1 MSARSHEHERLA
13 AASLCSRRDPIILE
27 GLFELVLDIVRIV
40 GELHERGVIAG
51 AAATGEPRIILRL
64 PRIVEELH
72 EHGVIAGAAATGEP
86 RIILRLPR
94 IVDELL
100 VIADAAAASEGGIVL
115 PRIVGELLV
124 IADAAAAGEC
134 RIVRPASEGGIV
146 LPRIVG
152 ELLVIADAAAAG
164 EGRIVLARIVGVRG
178 DDAVKGLTFGY
189 VELVARTYDDCPRAE
204 LTGSQIFDL
213 NSGVAFSLSR
223 YDLKRFCVDIDA
235 VIVRDCQHGLLRV
248 GGCKRYGADGGGH
261 DDGCCIFTH
270 GTELLCGGTTSTVSL
285 SCRGHILSLALRER

>member
-27 GLFELVLDIVRIV
+27 RLFELVLNVVRIV
-40 GELHERGVIAG
+40 GELHEHGVIAG
-51 AAATGEPRIILRL
+51 AAAAGEARIILRL

-72 EHGVIAGAAATGEP
+72 EHRIIAGAAATGEP
-86 RIILRLPR
+86 RIILPLHR

-100 VIADAAAASEGGIVL
+100 I
-115 PRIVGELLV
+115 
-124 IADAAAAGEC
+124 IADAAAAGDG
-134 RIVRPASEGGIV
+134 RIVRPAGEGRIV

-164 EGRIVLARIVGVRG
+164 EGWIVLPAGEGRIVLPRIVGVGG
-178 DDAVKGLTFGY
+178 DDAAKRLTFGY
-189 VELVARTYDDCPRAE
+189 VELVARTYDDCPRAK

-213 NSGVAFSLSR
+213 NSGVAFSLSW

-235 VIVRDCQHGLLRV
+235 VIVGDRQHGLLRV
-248 GGCKRYGADGGGH
+248 SGCKCCDADRGGH

-270 GTELLCGGTTSTVSL
+270 GTNSCAGDYKHRLVEL
-285 SCRGHILSLALRER
+285 

>member
-13 AASLCSRRDPIILE
+13 ASSLCSRRDPIILE
-27 GLFELVLDIVRIV
+27 RLFELVLNVVRIV
-40 GELHERGVIAG
+40 GELHEHGVVAG
-51 AAATGEPRIILRL
+51 AAATGEARIILRL

-94 IVDELL
+94 IVE
-100 VIADAAAASEGGIVL
+100 
-115 PRIVGELLV
+115 ELLV
-124 IADAAAAGEC
+124 IADAAAAGEG
-134 RIVRPASEGGIV
+134 RIVRPASEAWIV

-164 EGRIVLARIVGVRG
+164 EGRIVRPAGEGRIVLPRIVGELLVIADAAAAGEGRIVRPAGKGRIVLPRIVGVGG
-178 DDAVKGLTFGY
+178 DDTAKGLTFGY
-189 VELVARTYDDCPRAE
+189 VELVARTYDDCPRAK
-204 LTGSQIFDL
+204 LTRSQIFDL

-235 VIVRDCQHGLLRV
+235 VIVGDC
-248 GGCKRYGADGGGH
+248 
-261 DDGCCIFTH
+261 
-270 GTELLCGGTTSTVSL
+270 
-285 SCRGHILSLALRER
+285 

>member
-1 MSARSHEHERLA
+1 
-13 AASLCSRRDPIILE
+13 
-27 GLFELVLDIVRIV
+27 
-40 GELHERGVIAG
+40 
-51 AAATGEPRIILRL
+51 ATGEARIILRL

-100 VIADAAAASEGGIVL
+100 VIADAAAAGEG
-115 PRIVGELLV
+115 
-124 IADAAAAGEC
+124 
-134 RIVRPASEGGIV
+134 RIVRPAGEGRII

-164 EGRIVLARIVGVRG
+164 EGRIVLPRIVGELLIIADAAAAGEGRIILPRIVGVRG
-178 DDAVKGLTFGY
+178 DDATEGLTFGY
-189 VELVARTYDDCPRAE
+189 VELVARTYDDCPRAK

-213 NSGVAFSLSR
+213 SSGVAFSLSR
-223 YDLKRFCVDIDA
+223 YDLKGFCVDIDG
-235 VIVRDCQHGLLRV
+235 VIGGDWQHGLLRV
-248 GGCKRYGADGGGH
+248 SACKCYGADDGGH

-270 GTELLCGGTTSTVSL
+270 GTDSYAGDYKHRLVELQRAHFIAGRARATDAVNLKG
-285 SCRGHILSLALRER
+285 

>member
-13 AASLCSRRDPIILE
+13 ASSLCGRRDPIILE
-27 GLFELVLDIVRIV
+27 GLFELVLNIVGIV

-64 PRIVEELH
+64 ARIVEELH

-100 VIADAAAASEGGIVL
+100 VIADAAAA
-115 PRIVGELLV
+115 GES
-124 IADAAAAGEC
+124 

-152 ELLVIADAAAAG
+152 ELLIIADAAAAG
-164 EGRIVLARIVGVRG
+164 ERWIVLPAGESRIVLARIVGVGG
-178 DDAVKGLTFGY
+178 DDAAKGWTFGY
-189 VELVARTYDDCPRAE
+189 VELIARTYDDCPRAK

-235 VIVRDCQHGLLRV
+235 VIVGDCYGGLLRV
-248 GGCKRYGADGGGH
+248 GGCKCYGADGDGH

-270 GTELLCGGTTSTVSL
+270 GTDSYAGGLQAPS
-285 SCRGHILSLALRER
+285 R

>member
-1 MSARSHEHERLA
+1 MSARSREHERLA
-13 AASLCSRRDPIILE
+13 ASSLCGRRDPIILE
-27 GLFELVLDIVRIV
+27 GLFELILDIVRIV

-51 AAATGEPRIILRL
+51 AAATGEPRVILRL
-64 PRIVEELH
+64 PRIVEKLH
-72 EHGVIAGAAATGEP
+72 EHGVISGAAATGEP

-100 VIADAAAASEGGIVL
+100 IIADAAAAGECRIVRPAGEGGIVL

-124 IADAAAAGEC
+124 IADAAAAGEG

-164 EGRIVLARIVGVRG
+164 EGWIVLPAGESRIVLARIVGVGG
-178 DDAVKGLTFGY
+178 DDAAKGWTFGY
-189 VELVARTYDDCPRAE
+189 VELVARTYDDCPRTE

-235 VIVRDCQHGLLRV
+235 VIVGDC
-248 GGCKRYGADGGGH
+248 
-261 DDGCCIFTH
+261 
-270 GTELLCGGTTSTVSL
+270 
-285 SCRGHILSLALRER
+285 

>member
-1 MSARSHEHERLA
+1 MSARSREHERLA

-27 GLFELVLDIVRIV
+27 RLFELVLDIVRIV

-86 RIILRLPR
+86 RIVLRLPR

-100 VIADAAAASEGGIVL
+100 VIADAAAAGEGWIVL

-124 IADAAAAGEC
+124 ITDAAATGEG
-134 RIVRPASEGGIV
+134 RII

-152 ELLVIADAAAAG
+152 IG
-164 EGRIVLARIVGVRG
+164 G
-178 DDAVKGLTFGY
+178 DDAAQRLTFGY
-189 VELVARTYDDCPRAE
+189 VEFVARTYDDCPRAK
-204 LTGSQIFDL
+204 LARSQISDL
-213 NSGVAFSLSR
+213 GCGLAFSLPR
-223 YDLKRFCVDIDA
+223 NDLKGFCVDIDA
-235 VIVRDCQHGLLRV
+235 VIVGDR
-248 GGCKRYGADGGGH
+248 
-261 DDGCCIFTH
+261 
-270 GTELLCGGTTSTVSL
+270 
-285 SCRGHILSLALRER
+285 

>member
-13 AASLCSRRDPIILE
+13 ASSLCGRRDPIILE
-27 GLFELVLDIVRIV
+27 GLFELVLNIVGIV

-51 AAATGEPRIILRL
+51 TAATGEPRIILRL

-100 VIADAAAASEGGIVL
+100 VIADAAAAGEG
-115 PRIVGELLV
+115 
-124 IADAAAAGEC
+124 
-134 RIVRPASEGGIV
+134 RIVRPAGEGRII

-164 EGRIVLARIVGVRG
+164 EGRIILPRIVGVRG
-178 DDAVKGLTFGY
+178 DDATEGLTFGY
-189 VELVARTYDDCPRAE
+189 VELVARTYDDCPRAK

-213 NSGVAFSLSR
+213 SSGVAFSLSR
-223 YDLKRFCVDIDA
+223 YDLKGFCVDIDA
-235 VIVRDCQHGLLRV
+235 VIVGDCQHGLLRV
-248 GGCKRYGADGGGH
+248 SACKCYGADDGGH
-261 DDGCCIFTH
+261 DDGCCI
-270 GTELLCGGTTSTVSL
+270 
-285 SCRGHILSLALRER
+285 